1 MLGAFLSSEEI
12 KLRETPEKLKGY
24 EKIYLKAG
32 ESKTVRFRITPEMLK
47 FYNYNIEYVYEP
59 GEFDVMVGCNS
70 RDVQTKRFTL
80 R

>member
-1 MLGAFLSSEEI
+1 M
-12 KLRETPEKLKGY
+12 K
-24 EKIYLKAG
+24 KIYLKAG

>member
-1 MLGAFLSSEEI
+1 
-12 KLRETPEKLKGY
+12 
-24 EKIYLKAG
+24 
-32 ESKTVRFRITPEMLK
+32 MLK